1 MKFKKILGVIL
12 VGMLLISLVGCSS
25 NQPAKEEPKKDEPKQ
40 AEGKY
45 EDGIYFAQ
53 EKQFNEKTGWK
64 YVVTLEVKD
73 GKIVKADWNG
83 AHRNGGPDKDTLSKN
98 GKYPLVEKGGAQAP
112 WHEQAE
118 KAEAYL
124 IEKQD
129 PTAIA
134 YKDDEGHTD
143 DIAGVSINVKEFFK
157 LAQEALE
164 KGPVGSG
171 KYKDGAYYAQ
181 EEGYSK
187 GWKYTAS
194 LTVIN
199 GYIVAADWNGININ
213 GGKDKDTL
221 SKDGEYGLV
230 AKGGAQAEWHEQAQ
244 KAEAYLL
251 EKQDPTAISYKD
263 DEGHTDDIAGVS
275 INVKEFF
282 KLAEKALAKDPI
294 PVGQYNDGFYHAEQ
308 KEFNEKTGWKY
319 TVNIAVKNG
328 TIVGVDWTG
337 VHKDGGDDKDTLSRK
352 GEYGLVAKGGAQAE
366 WHEQAAKAEAYLL
379 ETQDPTKINYK
390 DDKGH
395 TDDIAGVTIGV
406 GEFFELAQEALA
418 DAK

>member
-143 DIAGVSINVKEFFK
+143 DIAGV
-157 LAQEALE
+157 
-164 KGPVGSG
+164 
-171 KYKDGAYYAQ
+171 
-181 EEGYSK
+181 
-187 GWKYTAS
+187 
-194 LTVIN
+194 
-199 GYIVAADWNGININ
+199 
-213 GGKDKDTL
+213 
-221 SKDGEYGLV
+221 
-230 AKGGAQAEWHEQAQ
+230 
-244 KAEAYLL
+244 
-251 EKQDPTAISYKD
+251 
-263 DEGHTDDIAGVS
+263 
-275 INVKEFF
+275 
-282 KLAEKALAKDPI
+282 
-294 PVGQYNDGFYHAEQ
+294 
-308 KEFNEKTGWKY
+308 
-319 TVNIAVKNG
+319 
-328 TIVGVDWTG
+328 
-337 VHKDGGDDKDTLSRK
+337 
-352 GEYGLVAKGGAQAE
+352 
-366 WHEQAAKAEAYLL
+366 
-379 ETQDPTKINYK
+379 
-390 DDKGH
+390 
-395 TDDIAGVTIGV
+395 TIGV